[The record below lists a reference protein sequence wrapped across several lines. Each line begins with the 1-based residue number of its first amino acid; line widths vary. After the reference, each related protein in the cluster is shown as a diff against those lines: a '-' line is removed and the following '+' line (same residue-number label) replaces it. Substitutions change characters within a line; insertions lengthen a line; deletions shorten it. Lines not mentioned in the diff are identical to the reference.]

1 MHHPSCLP
9 PKGNCFVKELNQII
23 FKSLW
28 KGQDKVTRL
37 SVINK
42 HEEGGL
48 KIIDKDSMIMYLRL
62 A

>member
-9 PKGNCFVKELNQII
+9 PKGNCFVKELKQILL
-23 FKSLW
+23 KSLW

-42 HEEGGL
+42 HEGGL